1 MKNPLR
7 YQLSEYD
14 CGPTSMLNALA
25 FLFERE
31 DIPPEAVRNIML
43 YCLDCYGSDGVSGKS
58 GTSCAAMM
66 FLSNWLNGFG
76 KIGRLHISTQ
86 YLSGPAV
93 NFGQNSRLRDA
104 LRCGGAAVVR
114 LHFDGEHYV
123 TLTGIDE
130 NDIVRVFDPYYLDQ
144 PLDTDGVQMVY
155 DHPCEYNRLAPRPC
169 FERETH
175 EVYALG
181 EIDTREAILLFN
193 DRTRLTAENTIEY
206 MI

>member
-130 NDIVRVFDPYYLDQ
+130 NDIVRV
-144 PLDTDGVQMVY
+144 Y
-155 DHPCEYNRLAPRPC
+155 DHPCEYNRLVPRPC

-175 EVYALG
+175 VVYALG

>member
-1 MKNPLR
+1 
-7 YQLSEYD
+7 
-14 CGPTSMLNALA
+14 
-25 FLFERE
+25 
-31 DIPPEAVRNIML
+31 ML

-93 NFGQNSRLRDA
+93 NFGHNSRLRDA

-130 NDIVRVFDPYYLDQ
+130 NDMVRVFDPYYLDQ

-155 DHPCEYNRLAPRPC
+155 DHPCEYNRLVPRPC

-181 EIDTREAILLFN
+181 DIDTREAILLFN
-193 DRTRLTAENTIEY
+193 DQTRLTAENTIEY
-206 MI
+206 II